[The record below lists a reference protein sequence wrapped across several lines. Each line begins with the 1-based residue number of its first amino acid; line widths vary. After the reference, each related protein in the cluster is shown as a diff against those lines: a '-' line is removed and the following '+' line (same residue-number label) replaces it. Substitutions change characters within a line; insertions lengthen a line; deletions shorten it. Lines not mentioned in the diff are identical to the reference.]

1 MLRPVGK
8 GLGKPPGVK
17 HGLHVHGSKC
27 HRMKQ
32 LPGSAAAITSAT
44 GCRDDQCL
52 WSGGVAGVLPA
63 WQPRLHQQI
72 VCQLQRQPGLC
83 TIGNLQLLKAAPPS
97 GATAA
102 VVGCLAAQ
110 QAVVQRGDVSGAAAI
125 CGLLLSPTS

>member
-52 WSGGVAGVLPA
+52 
-63 WQPRLHQQI
+63 
-72 VCQLQRQPGLC
+72 
-83 TIGNLQLLKAAPPS
+83 
-97 GATAA
+97 
-102 VVGCLAAQ
+102 
-110 QAVVQRGDVSGAAAI
+110 
-125 CGLLLSPTS
+125 